1 MCVDTYPRELIPTAE
16 DIRETL
22 FERISAS
29 GWNDELFFTRNKT
42 MQGLDIES
50 RQCRRRTMSEVVTM
64 PHIYEGLGGE
74 GQGKGIMT
82 LMAYPMPEGGPTH
95 FDAGQ

>member
-29 GWNDELFFTRNKT
+29 GWNDELFFTRNRT
-42 MQGLDIES
+42 MQGLDKES

-64 PHIYEGLGGE
+64 PVSTRDWVGRV
-74 GQGKGIMT
+74 KVKVKVS
-82 LMAYPMPEGGPTH
+82 
-95 FDAGQ
+95 